1 MKRAKRALVA
11 SGVFTLTGGSVS
23 LPYDVYLGR
32 SKLAYIRVT
41 RSKITLVIPRGLSV
55 DPVELLRERSQ
66 WITRAYVKA
75 LSVLRVVDGNR
86 FLLRGEYHDFE
97 ELKGES
103 LSALYKRETE
113 AYVRER
119 ISHYEGIMG
128 FSYRSLTVKPSRA
141 WWGLCSGKGDLIYN
155 SQLAALPDKLRDYV
169 VLHEIVHLYEHNHSA
184 SFKARLKSLMPDYAD
199 REKELKNYSPVL
211 LG

>member
-1 MKRAKRALVA
+1 MKRVKRALLA
-11 SGVFTLTGGSVS
+11 SGTFTPTGSNVS
-23 LPYDVYLGR
+23 LPYEVYSGR

-41 RSKITLVIPRGLSV
+41 SSKITLVIPRGLSV
-55 DPVELLRERSQ
+55 DPVVLLREKSQ
-66 WITRAYVKA
+66 WIARAYARA

-86 FLLRGEYHDFE
+86 FLLRGEYHNFD
-97 ELKGES
+97 ELKGSS

-113 AYVRER
+113 AYVKER
-119 ISHYEGIMG
+119 VTYYKGIMG
-128 FSYRSLTVKPSRA
+128 FRYRSLTVKPSRA
-141 WWGLCSGKGDLIYN
+141 WWGRCSGRGDLAYN

-184 SFKARLKSLMPDYAD
+184 AFKARLKSIMPDYAD
-199 REKELKNYSPVL
+199 RENELKNYAPVL